1 MTPNKDFVLNYC
13 FEDMDKPSVLL
24 GESDNQTQAVVS
36 FVPKFCSLSAESA
49 QKYAI

>member
-1 MTPNKDFVLNYC
+1 MFPNKDFVLDYS

-36 FVPKFCSLSAESA
+36 FVPRFGSLSP
-49 QKYAI
+49 